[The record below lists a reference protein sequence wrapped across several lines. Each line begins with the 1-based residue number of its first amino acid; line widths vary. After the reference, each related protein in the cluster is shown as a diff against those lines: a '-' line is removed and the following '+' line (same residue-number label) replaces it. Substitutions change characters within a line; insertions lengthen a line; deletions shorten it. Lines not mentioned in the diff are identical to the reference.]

1 MAHLAGRVTMKIMT
15 VVVAIPVGIASKAV
29 VVRVWSLARPADA
42 PRKPGEKGV
51 KWGDAVG
58 WASLSAAG
66 LVVTNLAARKG
77 AEEMWR
83 TVIGGEPP
91 PRALSKAEKKQVK
104 KQRNTSHAPAESS
117 PA

>member
-15 VVVAIPVGIASKAV
+15 IVVGIPVGLATKAA
-29 VVRVWSLARPADA
+29 VVRVWSAVRPADA
-42 PRKPGEKGV
+42 PRKPGEEGV

-83 TVIGGEPP
+83 SVIGGDPP
-91 PRALSKAEKKQVK
+91 PRKLSRAEKKQVK
-104 KQRNTSHAPAESS
+104 EQRNTSDAPAESS

>member
-15 VVVAIPVGIASKAV
+15 IMVGIPVGIAAKAA
-29 VVRVWSLARPADA
+29 VVRVWSAARPADV

-66 LVVTNLAARKG
+66 IAVTNLVSRKG

-91 PRALSKAEKKQVK
+91 PRSLSRAEKKQAK
-104 KQRNTSHAPAESS
+104 KERNASTAPTESR
-117 PA
+117 PT